1 MSAQS
6 TPTSI
11 HIFQISYLTPMPVT
25 CIKLTGEYNGWS
37 QENKMQFEKFELES
51 EKRFKIEIP
60 TEKLL
65 NTKKFVFKFIVDGE
79 WYCSDAFPKEYDPAG
94 NENNYIIFNP
104 EPFQSDFH
112 AYLQRD
118 SVLEVKEESKE
129 DVQYDVKLTI
139 GEKVLTSDSTQVS
152 SISTSSPQKKKKPSF
167 KTKLIWSFFRFM
179 TTRHC

>member
-1 MSAQS
+1 
-6 TPTSI
+6 
-11 HIFQISYLTPMPVT
+11 MPVT

-112 AYLQRD
+112 AYLHRD
-118 SVLEVKEESKE
+118 SVLEVKEESE
-129 DVQYDVKLTI
+129 EHIQYNVDLTNS
-139 GEKVLTSDSTQVS
+139 EKVLSNDLTQVFS
-152 SISTSSPQKKKKPSF
+152 MPMDSLQKKKKTSF
-167 KTKLIWSFFRFM
+167 KTKLIWRFFRCLS
-179 TTRHC
+179 TRHF